1 MGNLWFFNVRFIVFH
16 IVPLQ
21 SSHCLLL
28 RRFYGVVRPVAIP
41 LLCKN
46 LSRSVFIK
54 DDPLSKCTYASI
66 LEIENNLQNFLTT
79 DLVSTFQ
86 HASANQNVEKSLTI
100 VKLYL
105 LLFTE
110 GGRPLNSMLI
120 HWSGCRAFTRRTGS
134 GWNKRGLHSL
144 QMGKKDFTNIF
155 NRKW

>member
-1 MGNLWFFNVRFIVFH
+1 M
-16 IVPLQ
+16 
-21 SSHCLLL
+21 
-28 RRFYGVVRPVAIP
+28 AIP

-46 LSRSVFIK
+46 LSRSIFIK

-86 HASANQNVEKSLTI
+86 HASANQNVEKSLAI

-110 GGRPLNSMLI
+110 GGCPLNSILI
-120 HWSGCRAFTRRTGS
+120 H
-134 GWNKRGLHSL
+134 
-144 QMGKKDFTNIF
+144 
-155 NRKW
+155 